1 MSWAESSGTRKKPSK
16 STYLDWRGGCK
27 DFRVRVFLLL
37 LALLGCVPATASAV
51 TIDEVVTLSK
61 SGVSEQVIIA
71 VIERDQTLFTLSPAL
86 IMKLQRDG
94 LSDRILLALIKSGR
108 SNEPPV
114 PASPVAPEVAPVAP
128 VPPPPAI
135 AIVGHG
141 PQLPNTS
148 EFDSAAVDATEALP
162 PLSVPP
168 PVFVPVPFAVP
179 VSQVAPHAR
188 RRSRLLPE
196 QYLERTANPQL
207 CVERVPLGPSPISAA
222 LTRVTECPAVTPRY
236 RNSR

>member
-1 MSWAESSGTRKKPSK
+1 VSWAESSGTRKKPSK

-27 DFRVRVFLLL
+27 DFCVRIFLLL

-51 TIDEVVTLSK
+51 TIDEVVALSK
-61 SGVSEQVIIA
+61 SGVSEQVVIA

-108 SNEPPV
+108 PNEPPL

-141 PQLPNTS
+141 PQAPNTL
-148 EFDSAAVDATEALP
+148 EPDSMVAETAEASLP
-162 PLSVPP
+162 PVPP
-168 PVFVPVPFAVP
+168 TVFVPVPFIVAVP
-179 VSQVAPHAR
+179 QINPHAG
-188 RRSRLLPE
+188 RRSRQQPE

-207 CVERVPLGPSPISAA
+207 CVDRVPLGPSPFSAA
-222 LTRVTECPAVTPRY
+222 LTRVSECPAVVQRY
-236 RNSR
+236 RR

>member
-1 MSWAESSGTRKKPSK
+1 
-16 STYLDWRGGCK
+16 
-27 DFRVRVFLLL
+27 VRVFLLL
-37 LALLGCVPATASAV
+37 LALLSCVPGSASAV
-51 TIDEVVTLSK
+51 TIDEVVALSK
-61 SGVSEQVIIA
+61 SGVSEQVVIA

-108 SNEPPV
+108 PNEPPL
-114 PASPVAPEVAPVAP
+114 PASPVAPEVAP

-148 EFDSAAVDATEALP
+148 EFDSVAVDATEALP

-179 VSQVAPHAR
+179 APQVTPHAR

>member
-1 MSWAESSGTRKKPSK
+1 MR
-16 STYLDWRGGCK
+16 L
-27 DFRVRVFLLL
+27 FLLML
-37 LALLGCVPATASAV
+37 VLLGCVPATASAI
-51 TIDEVVTLSK
+51 TIDEVVALSK
-61 SGVSEQVIIA
+61 SGVSEQVIVA

-108 SNEPPV
+108 PNEPPL
-114 PASPVAPEVAPVAP
+114 PTTPVAPVTAP

-135 AIVGHG
+135 AVVGHG

-148 EFDSAAVDATEALP
+148 ESDWLAADTTEAQSP
-162 PLSVPP
+162 PPVPP
-168 PVFVPVPFAVP
+168 PVFVPVPIIVP
-179 VSQVAPHAR
+179 VPQLNVHAGR
-188 RRSRLLPE
+188 RVRQQPE

-207 CVERVPLGPSPISAA
+207 CVQRLPLGPSPFSAA
-222 LTRVTECPAVTPRY
+222 LTRVTECPAVVQPY

>member
-1 MSWAESSGTRKKPSK
+1 MR
-16 STYLDWRGGCK
+16 LC
-27 DFRVRVFLLL
+27 LLL
-37 LALLGCVPATASAV
+37 LVLFGCVPATASAV

-61 SGVSEQVIIA
+61 SGVSEQVIVAI
-71 VIERDQTLFTLSPAL
+71 IERDQTLFTLSPAL

-141 PQLPNTS
+141 PQLPNTL
-148 EFDSAAVDATEALP
+148 EPDSMVTDTAEVSP
-162 PLSVPP
+162 PVPVPP
-168 PVFVPVPFAVP
+168 PVFVPVPFIVAVP
-179 VSQVAPHAR
+179 QGNPHVG
-188 RRSRLLPE
+188 RRSRQQPE
-196 QYLERTANPQL
+196 QYLERTANPLL
-207 CVERVPLGPSPISAA
+207 CVDRVPLGPSPFSAA
-222 LTRVTECPAVTPRY
+222 LTRVSECPAVVQRD
-236 RNSR
+236 RR

>member
-1 MSWAESSGTRKKPSK
+1 
-16 STYLDWRGGCK
+16 
-27 DFRVRVFLLL
+27 VRLFLLML
-37 LALLGCVPATASAV
+37 VLLGCVPATASAV
-51 TIDEVVTLSK
+51 TIDEVVALSK
-61 SGVSEQVIIA
+61 NGVSEQVIVA

-108 SNEPPV
+108 PNEPPLG
-114 PASPVAPEVAPVAP
+114 ARPVAPVAAP

-148 EFDSAAVDATEALP
+148 DFDSMAADETEA
-162 PLSVPP
+162 PP
-168 PVFVPVPFAVP
+168 PVFVPVPIVVP
-179 VSQVAPHAR
+179 VPEVNPHAG
-188 RRSRLLPE
+188 RRSRQRPE

-207 CVERVPLGPSPISAA
+207 CVERVSLGPSPFSAA
-222 LTRVTECPAVTPRY
+222 LTRVTECPAVMQRY
-236 RNSR
+236 RDIR